1 LGEDAFGLNLYREEE
16 EIMGNDVKRILVID
30 DDHDLVES
38 TSALLRAQGFEVSG
52 AYAAEEGKKAIQDFR
67 PHLIVLDIMM
77 ETDSAG
83 FDLAY
88 ALRKNIPIV
97 IVSSFQEHLAE
108 KMDAFQHVLGRDWP
122 AASLLEKP
130 VDPSKL
136 TSIINQ
142 LLA

>member
-1 LGEDAFGLNLYREEE
+1 
-16 EIMGNDVKRILVID
+16 MGNDVKRILVID
-30 DDHDLVES
+30 DENELVES
-38 TSALLRAQGFEVSG
+38 TTALLRAQGFEVSG

-88 ALRKNIPIV
+88 ALRQHPATKNLPIV

-142 LLA
+142 LLAKD

>member
-1 LGEDAFGLNLYREEE
+1 
-16 EIMGNDVKRILVID
+16 MGNDVKRILVID

-88 ALRKNIPIV
+88 AL
-97 IVSSFQEHLAE
+97 
-108 KMDAFQHVLGRDWP
+108 
-122 AASLLEKP
+122 
-130 VDPSKL
+130 
-136 TSIINQ
+136 
-142 LLA
+142 